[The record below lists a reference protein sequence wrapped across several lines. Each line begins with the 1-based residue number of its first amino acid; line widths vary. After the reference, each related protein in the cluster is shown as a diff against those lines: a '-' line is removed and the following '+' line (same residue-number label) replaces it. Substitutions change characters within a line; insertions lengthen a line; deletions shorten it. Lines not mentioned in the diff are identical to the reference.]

1 MRSQKDGKAGKNLKV
16 TGVVHVLLVQVN
28 TNLCSQYSIDIT
40 CLAQRYIHSLYN
52 ILRQAR
58 GVLAMDGGT
67 SSDPYCKVV
76 ALSFNSWLGPSF
88 YLVSHHCFPLP
99 LATP

>member
-1 MRSQKDGKAGKNLKV
+1 MLGQEM
-16 TGVVHVLLVQVN
+16 
-28 TNLCSQYSIDIT
+28 YS
-40 CLAQRYIHSLYN
+40 LNN

-76 ALSFNSWLGPSF
+76 VLSFNS
-88 YLVSHHCFPLP
+88 LVSLSLVFLIIVSHYHLQPIMLSRKVTLGKEKHRSKTINNTLNP
-99 LATP
+99 KWREGMDLNW